1 MYRADKLYN
10 DMMAV
15 DEAIKTLE
23 VKDEASVA
31 EYFKLYTEL
40 IFNHKWIG
48 SIYDIYADEAEIY
61 RENGTFF
68 KGAHEMMKDTLKLT
82 SAFPDMT
89 VNMRDTFAVKKD
101 DGYKLWRYYSMSGTN
116 KTYSIYG
123 PATDKAIDSNACIAM
138 SMATVKFISGRWQ
151 IVKEFTMY
159 SIDEIR
165 NTCTSNAA
173 EISETTAAEEEN
185 A

>member
-15 DEAIKTLE
+15 DEAIKKLE
-23 VKDEASVA
+23 VKDEASLA
-31 EYFKLYTEL
+31 EYFRLYTEL

-48 SIYDIYADEAEIY
+48 SLYDIYADDAKIY
-61 RENGTFF
+61 RENGLFLD
-68 KGAHEMMKDTLKLT
+68 GAHEMMKDTLKLT

-89 VNMRDTFAVKKD
+89 VTMRDTFAVKFE
-101 DGYKLWRYYSMSGTN
+101 DGYKLWRYYNMSGTN
-116 KTYSIYG
+116 KTYSVYG
-123 PATDKAIDSNACIAM
+123 PATDKAIDPNACIAM
-138 SMATVKFISGRWQ
+138 SMATVKQISGRWQ

-159 SIDEIR
+159 STDEIR
-165 NTCTSNAA
+165 NTCTA
-173 EISETTAAEEEN
+173 EAKEEE

>member
-15 DEAIKTLE
+15 DAAIKGMKVT
-23 VKDEASVA
+23 DEASLA
-31 EYFKLYTEL
+31 EYFRLYTEL

-48 SIYDIYADEAEIY
+48 SVYDIYADDAEIY
-61 RENGTFF
+61 RENGTFLN
-68 KGAHEMMKDTLKLT
+68 GPHEMMKDTLKLT
-82 SAFPDMT
+82 SAFPDME
-89 VNMRDTFAVKKD
+89 VSMRDTFAVKKD
-101 DGYKLWRYYSMSGTN
+101 DGYKLWRYYTMSGTN
-116 KTYSIYG
+116 NTYSVYG
-123 PATDKAIDSNACIAM
+123 KASGRKINADACIAM
-138 SMATVKFISGRWQ
+138 SMSTVKLINGRWQ

-165 NTCTSNAA
+165 ATCTADA
-173 EISETTAAEEEN
+173 GEEEE

>member
-15 DEAIKTLE
+15 DEAIKKLE
-23 VKDEASVA
+23 VKDEASLA
-31 EYFKLYTEL
+31 EYFRLYTEL

-48 SIYDIYADEAEIY
+48 SLYDIYADDAKIY
-61 RENGTFF
+61 RENGLFLD
-68 KGAHEMMKDTLKLT
+68 GAHEMMKDTLKLT

-89 VNMRDTFAVKKD
+89 VTMRDTFAVKFE
-101 DGYKLWRYYSMSGTN
+101 DGYKLWRYYNMSGTN
-116 KTYSIYG
+116 KTYSVYG
-123 PATDKAIDSNACIAM
+123 PATDKAIDPNACIAM
-138 SMATVKFISGRWQ
+138 SMATVKQISGRWQ

-159 SIDEIR
+159 SMDEIR
-165 NTCTSNAA
+165 NTCTA
-173 EISETTAAEEEN
+173 EAKEEE

>member
-15 DEAIKTLE
+15 DTAIRNLD
-23 VKDEASVA
+23 VKDEASLA
-31 EYFKLYTEL
+31 EYFRLYTEL

-48 SIYDIYADEAEIY
+48 SVYDIYADNAEIY
-61 RENGTFF
+61 RENGVFLN
-68 KGAHEMMKDTLKLT
+68 GAHEMMKDTLKLT

-89 VNMRDTFAVKKD
+89 VSMRDTFAVKTD
-101 DGYKLWRYYSMSGTN
+101 EGYKLWRYYTMEGTN
-116 KTYSIYG
+116 KTYSVYG
-123 PATDKAIDSNACIAM
+123 AATGKSLNADACIAM
-138 SMATVKFISGRWQ
+138 SMATVRLIGGRWQ

-165 NTCTSNAA
+165 NACTAGG
-173 EISETTAAEEEN
+173 EEESV
-185 A
+185 